1 MEAST
6 PHLPPT
12 SEPRPPLSPK
22 LVALLAVVLGL
33 VLFITVGAF
42 TQFINAAFGIWFTEV
57 FIFFALA
64 WVLLR
69 LAGHEPLRYTGLA
82 HGAPLQSLYGFALSL
97 ANFFALVV
105 PIQFTIQSLVPKWL
119 QEMFD
124 SSRLFEDQTPLE
136 MVVIVAG
143 VSIAAPVCEEF
154 FFRGLLQRS
163 LLPPVLTRMGA
174 VVATA
179 AIFSAFH
186 LDPVGFL
193 ARMELGVLFG
203 VLLLR
208 TGSLWPSIF
217 AHSANNLVSTVLF
230 LYAQESGM
238 RAAAEANADADPR
251 GVLVLATLGGIGL
264 WTLLTLGQRI
274 PELSGP
280 VAVEEPAPAPLLP
293 PPSLARLL
301 LPWVVGGTLSL
312 AALVAVDSRGI
323 RLTWFDTKH
332 PLPTLPKKAPAALQ
346 AERTALRELRAK
358 ARKGEVPLEAY
369 QEERIRQEK
378 ALPPMLEKLT
388 APTLSAPRPDA
399 GEAVDAGT
407 PSGDAGT
414 TGSGSE

>member
-1 MEAST
+1 MEVST
-6 PHLPPT
+6 PHLPPP
-12 SEPRPPLSPK
+12 SAPRPPLSPK

-33 VLFITVGAF
+33 GLFITVGAF

-69 LAGHEPLRYTGLA
+69 RAGHEPLRYTGLA
-82 HGAPLQSLYGFALSL
+82 HGAPLQSLYAFALSL

-105 PIQFTIQSLVPKWL
+105 PIQFTVQSLVPKWL

-124 SSRLFEDQTPLE
+124 ASRLFEDQTPVE
-136 MVVIVAG
+136 MVLIVAG

-154 FFRGLLQRS
+154 FFRGLLQKS

-203 VLLLR
+203 VLVLR

-230 LYAQESGM
+230 LYAQESGL
-238 RAAAEANADADPR
+238 RAAEANADSDPR
-251 GVLVLATLGGIGL
+251 GVLVLATLGGLAL

-274 PELSGP
+274 PALSAP
-280 VAVEEPAPAPLLP
+280 VEVVEPEPAPLLP
-293 PPSLARLL
+293 PPSLPRLL

-323 RLTWFDTKH
+323 RLTWFDTQH
-332 PLPTLPKKAPAALQ
+332 PVPTLPKSAPAALQ
-346 AERTALRELRAK
+346 AERTALNELRAK
-358 ARKGEVPLEAY
+358 ARRGEVPLKQYE
-369 QEERIRQEK
+369 EERVRLAQ
-378 ALPPMLEKLT
+378 ALPPMLEKQT
-388 APTLSAPRPDA
+388 APTLSGERTDA
-399 GEAVDAGT
+399 GETADAGT
-407 PSGDAGT
+407 PAGGDAGT